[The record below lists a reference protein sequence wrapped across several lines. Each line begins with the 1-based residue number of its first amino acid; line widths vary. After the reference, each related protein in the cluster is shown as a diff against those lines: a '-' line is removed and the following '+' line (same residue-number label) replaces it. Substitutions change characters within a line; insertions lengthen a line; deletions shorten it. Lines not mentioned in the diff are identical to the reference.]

1 MLLPLV
7 IAVVALDEPAMVG
20 KELDGPNTPKLRTI
34 QRVRR
39 GQPGSLQTTPCY
51 TYAGCISLP
60 AFFMLL
66 GFPEICYEGVAQIV
80 GLSFLVHLGPEHT
93 HQLLA
98 VRAIAHRASTTAYE
112 SG

>member
-1 MLLPLV
+1 MY
-7 IAVVALDEPAMVG
+7 IA
-20 KELDGPNTPKLRTI
+20 
-34 QRVRR
+34 
-39 GQPGSLQTTPCY
+39 PGFL
-51 TYAGCISLP
+51 YA
-60 AFFMLL
+60 A

-98 VRAIAHRASTTAYE
+98 VRAIAHRASTIAYA